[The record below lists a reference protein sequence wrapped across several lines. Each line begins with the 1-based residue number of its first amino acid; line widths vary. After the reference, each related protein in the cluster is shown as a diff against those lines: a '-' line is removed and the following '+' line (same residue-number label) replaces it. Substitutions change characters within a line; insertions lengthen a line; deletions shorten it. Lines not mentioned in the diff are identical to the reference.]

1 MKSWIINTESTER
14 AEDQK
19 SPGAEPLCVL
29 CDLCVKPVF
38 LFGGLS
44 A

>member
-1 MKSWIINTESTER
+1 MKNRILNTESTER
-14 AEDQK
+14 PEDQK
-19 SPGAEPLCVL
+19 SLGTQLLCVL

>member
-1 MKSWIINTESTER
+1 MNNQTFNTESTEHT
-14 AEDQK
+14 EDQK
-19 SPGAEPLCVL
+19 APGSQPLCVL

>member
-1 MKSWIINTESTER
+1 MNNRIINTESTEGT
-14 AEDQK
+14 EDQK
-19 SPGAEPLCVL
+19 SPGAQPLCVL

>member
-1 MKSWIINTESTER
+1 MKNRILNPESTEHT
-14 AEDQK
+14 EKCSGSQ
-19 SPGAEPLCVL
+19 PLCVL

>member
-1 MKSWIINTESTER
+1 MNNRIFNTESTEHT
-14 AEDQK
+14 EK
-19 SPGAEPLCVL
+19 SSGSQPLCVL